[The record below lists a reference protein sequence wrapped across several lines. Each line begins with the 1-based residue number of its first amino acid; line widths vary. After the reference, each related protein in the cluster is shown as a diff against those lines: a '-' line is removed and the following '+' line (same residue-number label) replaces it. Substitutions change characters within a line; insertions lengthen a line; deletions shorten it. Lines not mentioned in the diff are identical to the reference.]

1 MLAIAA
7 TIQKLL
13 RDQQG
18 ATVIEYGLIAGMI
31 VIAIVGGMTGFAN
44 EANDM
49 WDKISN
55 ELADAR

>member
-1 MLAIAA
+1 MLALAV
-7 TIQKLL
+7 TLKSLL

-18 ATVIEYGLIAGMI
+18 ATAIEYGLIAGMV

-49 WDKISN
+49 WVKIQTEMENSH
-55 ELADAR
+55 

>member
-7 TIQKLL
+7 TIKKLL